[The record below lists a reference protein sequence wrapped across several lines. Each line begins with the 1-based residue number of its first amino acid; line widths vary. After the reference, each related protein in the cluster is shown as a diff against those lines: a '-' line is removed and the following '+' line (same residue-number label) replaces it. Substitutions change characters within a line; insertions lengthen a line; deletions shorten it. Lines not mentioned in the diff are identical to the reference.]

1 MNKRLARKKCNSKLT
16 DTLSYSIMFQ
26 LRRFQANDQKNI
38 KFDHLPDVA
47 VDDLLNANLF
57 IPGPSKG
64 LPKGW

>member
-1 MNKRLARKKCNSKLT
+1 MNKRLARKKCNSKFT

-47 VDDLLNANLF
+47 VDDLLNPNLF

-64 LPKGW
+64 LPNGW